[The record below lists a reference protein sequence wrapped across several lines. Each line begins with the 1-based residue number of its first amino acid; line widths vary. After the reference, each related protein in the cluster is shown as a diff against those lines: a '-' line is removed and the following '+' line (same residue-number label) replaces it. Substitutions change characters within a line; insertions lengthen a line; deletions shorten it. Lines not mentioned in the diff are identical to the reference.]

1 LPVQVVSAAT
11 SHAHSDAVG
20 PGLFHGVAGREHR
33 FTVTPR
39 DRFGN
44 FRRDESAEALSR
56 DPFQATAALVHDVG
70 GGFGVRAVR
79 GAAVYDASKAE
90 FVVTFTPTV
99 SGEYSLN
106 LTHGRDAV
114 RETQVRRKRWG

>member
-1 LPVQVVSAAT
+1 
-11 SHAHSDAVG
+11 
-20 PGLFHGVAGREHR
+20 
-33 FTVTPR
+33 
-39 DRFGN
+39 
-44 FRRDESAEALSR
+44 LSR

-70 GGFGVRAVR
+70 GGFRVR

-106 LTHGRDAV
+106 LTHGRDVV
-114 RETQVRRKRWG
+114 RETQVRRKKWG